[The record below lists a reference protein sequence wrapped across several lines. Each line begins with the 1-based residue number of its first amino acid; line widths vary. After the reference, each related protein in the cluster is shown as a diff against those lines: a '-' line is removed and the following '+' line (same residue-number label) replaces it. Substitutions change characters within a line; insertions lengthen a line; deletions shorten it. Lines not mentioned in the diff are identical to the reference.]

1 MQFGKHFCAG
11 AALLLILCAAPAFAY
26 DGIVVRVAD
35 GDTLTVSKQTLLSR
49 ILPQNA
55 TEEIRVYG
63 IDCPEMHQAYG
74 VNAKE
79 ITQALTGQRV
89 DVQPMYIDKYKRTV
103 AIVTMANGETLQE
116 RLLRAGAAW
125 VYPQFCKISACKQ
138 WKQLERTARQNNWGL
153 WAVGTAVPPWEWRK
167 SNSR

>member
-11 AALLLILCAAPAFAY
+11 AALLLLFCATPAFAY

-35 GDTLTVSKQTLLSR
+35 GDTLTVSKQTLLSHL
-49 ILPQNA
+49 LPQRI

-63 IDCPEMHQAYG
+63 IDCPEKHQPYG

-79 ITQALTGQRV
+79 ITQALIGQKV
-89 DVQPMYIDKYKRTV
+89 DIQPMYTDQYNRTV
-103 AIVTMANGETLQE
+103 AIVTMSNGETLQE

-125 VYPQFCKISACKQ
+125 VYPQFCKISVCKT
-138 WKQLERTARQNNWGL
+138 WKQLERTARQNSWGL
-153 WAVGTAVPPWEWRK
+153 WTVGSAVPPWVWRK
-167 SNSR
+167 NNHN